1 LHRERA
7 TGRTQSPWAT
17 YVAFDAINLT
27 NQSSTQLADSIGQRL
42 YYNHYTGSN
51 YFVGLRYSY

>member
-1 LHRERA
+1 MPFSV
-7 TGRTQSPWAT
+7 T
-17 YVAFDAINLT
+17 FDAINLT